1 MRSYFVLLALGC
13 LTAVVLA
20 APAYKLYNVDMINE
34 INFLKKQME
43 SIMHSSKFNKFDK

>member
-1 MRSYFVLLALGC
+1 MRSSFVLLALGC

-20 APAYKLYNVDMINE
+20 APASKLYNVNLIYE
-34 INFLKKQME
+34 IKYLKKQIE